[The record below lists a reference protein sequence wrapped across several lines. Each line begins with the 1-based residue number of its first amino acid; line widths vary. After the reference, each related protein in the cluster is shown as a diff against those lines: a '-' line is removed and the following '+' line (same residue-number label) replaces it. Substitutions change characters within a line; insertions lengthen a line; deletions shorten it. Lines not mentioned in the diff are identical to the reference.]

1 MLLKL
6 GHRVYTVSPAVLE
19 AEVADYAE
27 VVAVVV
33 AEVIIE
39 VSAIIIIVIIINIID
54 VSSS

>member
-6 GHRVYTVSPAVLE
+6 GHRVYTLSPAVLE